1 MIGTKHVRPVV
12 LFVFVTLNLTLLLS
26 MSSGGFAQV
35 ETPEPPVELVW
46 DSSPPYPT
54 NISPEGAEP
63 LSATGTLRTFSAV
76 ADAEVREFNATT
88 NFGIEPTFRAG
99 YDNYVDKGLRSR
111 ALIRFDTT
119 TFLPENT
126 IIHSATMKLYFTGY
140 CDALTTTYQAY
151 RITDDWFEMSVN
163 WNNQPGFAEAYGSQA
178 VPTTP
183 SWGYYAFD
191 VTSLVQDWVNGAAP
205 ENGIMLRG
213 PEAPSYA
220 CAYRDFLSKG
230 GGGFTAEPILEV
242 DYTLPATALAVSQTS
257 VVVYHQCGSPLP
269 APVVI
274 GVETNDNTLRNW
286 SGSIGSASWLQL
298 SKSSGKVS
306 RIFPDQI
313 EVTVSETGSCPAT
326 SEAQI
331 QVTAPGLTNNLQ
343 TIQVTFHEVEELSQV
358 YLPIVL
364 NNMGGAA
371 NSSLFNKTAVAQTT
385 APLDRIVL
393 LIGVGDYESM
403 AAPATYEILRPGAP
417 GDDLG
422 SPVMTDFS
430 AIQDKFQQGQSL
442 TQAKANSLNYSIV
455 SLPENL
461 ATKENIDY
469 ALQWIDERED
479 ANTEVIIYFSGH
491 GGPLPDLSPLDEAD
505 GSDEMLGPY
514 DIDWVAGPPYFSNQL
529 LDDTFADQLLALETQ
544 HLAVIMDACN
554 SGGMEIENANRSVMA
569 ASLET
574 QLSWQSDALE
584 HGVFTYFILEGT
596 LDPAN
601 DTNGNCWFSMQ
612 ELYNYAAPRV
622 AQYVDQNTTAQQNP
636 VFDQTNSL
644 DLFPVSGASCPIP

>member
-1 MIGTKHVRPVV
+1 MIGTKNLRPVV

-35 ETPEPPVELVW
+35 ETPEPPMGLVW

-76 ADAEVREFNATT
+76 ADAEVREANATT

-99 YDNYVDKGLRSR
+99 YDNYVDNGLKSR

-178 VPTTP
+178 IPTTP

-274 GVETNDNTLRNW
+274 GVESNDNTLRNW

-331 QVTAPGLTNNLQ
+331 QVTAPGLTNNSQ

-364 NNMGGAA
+364 NNMGRAA
-371 NSSLFNKTAVAQTT
+371 NRSLFNKTTVAQTT
-385 APLDRIVL
+385 VPLDRIVFIVGVADYQYATAPTSFTPFRSNDWGDGD
-393 LIGVGDYESM
+393 LI
-403 AAPATYEILRPGAP
+403 APLADAHTTKQAFTN
-417 GDDLG
+417 DG
-422 SPVMTDFS
+422 SCCNLFS
-430 AIQDKFQQGQSL
+430 FAQTSNEL
-442 TQAKANSLNYSIV
+442 TIV
-455 SLPENL
+455 LPEDL
-461 ATKENIDY
+461 ATNANIDY
-469 ALQWIDERED
+469 AFQWIDERED
-479 ANTEVIIYFSGH
+479 ANTEIVIYFSGH
-491 GGPLPDLSPLDEAD
+491 GGQVTPSIEAD
-505 GSDEMLGPY
+505 NFDEFLGAY
-514 DIDWVAGPPYFSNQL
+514 DTNDTPQFVNYL
-529 LDDTFADQLLALETQ
+529 LDDELDTQLAALESE
-544 HLAVIMDACN
+544 HLAIIVDACF
-554 SGGMEIENANRSVMA
+554 SGGLDISNSYYAFLA
-569 ASLET
+569 ASQEN
-574 QLSWQSDALE
+574 QSSWESSELE
-584 HGVFTYFILEGT
+584 HGVATYYILEALLAAGS
-596 LDPAN
+596 
-601 DTNGNCWFSMQ
+601 DTNGDGWVSVQ
-612 ELYNYAAPRV
+612 EIYNYANV
-622 AQYVDQNTTAQQNP
+622 
-636 VFDQTNSL
+636 
-644 DLFPVSGASCPIP
+644 PVSTYVSNNLGATQTLYLHVTRDVKVAPHVSSLP